1 MIESSKIISARE
13 LMNLTQMETSRR
25 VGVSY
30 AMYRLWEKGISKPN
44 PDNEIKLRKALMIDE
59 QEVSECN
66 YRTKR

>member
-44 PDNEIKLRKALMIDE
+44 PDNEKRLM
-59 QEVSECN
+59 EVLEIEHSG
-66 YRTKR
+66 THGIVHT